1 MKVQRMWEEGHAI
14 ARGNERRA
22 AEGLAP
28 LIHAPISR
36 WHRGLLM
43 LLAEERRDELRR
55 LWNELNEVE
64 RVLGLDNM

>member
-14 ARGNERRA
+14 ARTNERRV
-22 AEGLAP
+22 AEGLVP
-28 LIHAPISR
+28 LIHPPISR

-43 LLAEERRDELRR
+43 LLVEERREELRK
-55 LWNELNEVE
+55 LWNKLNEVE